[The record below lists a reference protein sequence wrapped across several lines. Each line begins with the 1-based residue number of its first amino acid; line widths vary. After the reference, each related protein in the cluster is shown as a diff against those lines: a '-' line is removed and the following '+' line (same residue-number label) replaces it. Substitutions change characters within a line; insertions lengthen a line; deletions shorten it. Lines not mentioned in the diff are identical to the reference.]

1 MPKGKPHLYKEGGL
15 IESLRA
21 KHDPHYKLA
30 SKVAGLQDSGEQVD
44 KLGKEIGIKF
54 QGIHKTLGKS
64 FASQRIYLMSCVYPQ
79 F

>member
-54 QGIHKTLGKS
+54 QFEVFTRTCDIIFLIVT
-64 FASQRIYLMSCVYPQ
+64 SQFNKLLC
-79 F
+79 

>member
-30 SKVAGLQDSGEQVD
+30 SKVAGLQDSGGKAD
-44 KLGKEIGIKF
+44 KLEKDILTSK
-54 QGIHKTLGKS
+54 
-64 FASQRIYLMSCVYPQ
+64 
-79 F
+79 